1 MKRREL
7 AFSQGHC
14 EHSWVERREVGLL
27 SDWRE
32 WASTNLAPGGIIGGS

>member
-1 MKRREL
+1 MEKRDL

-14 EHSWVERREVGLL
+14 ELSWVKRRELGLL

-32 WASTNLAPGGIIGGS
+32 